1 VTKRD
6 ADGESS
12 HSESKERS
20 GQERTRPRARSAAEW
35 TTLGISIILILALLA
50 LVTYVSI
57 TGGNQ
62 PPIVE
67 ARPLDQEIRHEGES
81 YYLPVAVTNRGGR
94 TAEEVVVQA
103 ELAGSDGS
111 SDASEFTLDF
121 LAGGETREGTV
132 VFATD
137 PSAGELTIDVAS
149 FQSP

>member
-1 VTKRD
+1 MTTRD
-6 ADGESS
+6 ADGQSRRAGPPEG
-12 HSESKERS
+12 S
-20 GQERTRPRARSAAEW
+20 GQEATRQRARSAAER
-35 TTLGISIILILALLA
+35 TTLAISIILILGLVG

-57 TGGNQ
+57 NGGNE

-67 ARPLDQEIRHEGES
+67 AKPLPAEMRHEEGA

-111 SDASEFTLDF
+111 SEASEFTLDF
-121 LAGGETREGTV
+121 LAGGETREGSA

-137 PSAGELTIDVAS
+137 PLAGELTIDVAS
-149 FQSP
+149 FHSS